1 MIDTVF
7 WVKVARPTFDMVGL
21 VLGSLTL
28 VGVLVATTL
37 ILGLLTG
44 VSLILLRRNPPPPAP
59 SLLSATTGTRIAQRA
74 IST

>member
-7 WVKVARPTFDMVGL
+7 WVKVGRPTFDMVGL

-28 VGVLVATTL
+28 VGLLVATTV

-59 SLLSATTGTRIAQRA
+59 SLLSA
-74 IST
+74 ISETK